1 MTGTFSCFR
10 YDTCVQT
17 DGRKE
22 GQMFEGNWVTPYIKA
37 KMERVHCNVI
47 FVMFLTALV
56 AIIFTLALILSYF
69 YLKPSTSQNTTVIK
83 PWRLVLRIRHK
94 VKIWLNI
101 IRYFNTLVVFPFFQ
115 VNSLNKGVAT
125 TSTIHRL

>member
-47 FVMFLTALV
+47 VVMFIMALV
-56 AIIFTLALILSYF
+56 VVIFTLALVLSYL
-69 YLKPSTSQNTTVIK
+69 YLMPSISQNTTVIK
-83 PWRLVLRIRHK
+83 P
-94 VKIWLNI
+94 
-101 IRYFNTLVVFPFFQ
+101 
-115 VNSLNKGVAT
+115 
-125 TSTIHRL
+125 